1 MRNDLSHA
9 YNIQVSKKTMNKHLL
24 ILGCGYVG
32 TKLAKACLKLGFHVS
47 GTTRSHEHAQTLKE
61 TGVNP
66 IIITSPADISDT
78 ILKQC
83 THIVDSIPLTR
94 TDNTMFAS
102 QTQWLSMLT
111 PKLQHLEWAGYLS
124 TTGVY
129 GDADGAWVDESY
141 HCQPSSPRGIE
152 RLKAE
157 QAWLNA
163 GLPAEVFRLAGIYGA
178 ERNIITR
185 LMAGDYK
192 AVQWNPPHY
201 SSRIHVD
208 DIVATIIAAMQSAST
223 GRILNIADDL
233 PLPHADYVQQVAAMI
248 DAPAPIILTPEE
260 GKTQLSVTAL
270 SFFSDNKRISN
281 QRLHVELLPKLHYP
295 SFKEGMTAI
304 LSSKEG

>member
-1 MRNDLSHA
+1 
-9 YNIQVSKKTMNKHLL
+9 MNKHLL

-61 TGVNP
+61 TGANP
-66 IIITSPADISDT
+66 IITTSPVDISDS
-78 ILKQC
+78 LLGQY

-94 TDNTMFAS
+94 NDNSMFAS

-111 PKLQHLEWAGYLS
+111 PKLQHLEWAAYLS

-129 GDADGAWVDESY
+129 GDAGGAWVDEYY

-157 QAWLNA
+157 QAWLNS
-163 GLPAEVFRLAGIYGA
+163 GLPAEVFRLAGIYGV
-178 ERNIITR
+178 ERNIIPR

-201 SSRIHVD
+201 ASRIHID
-208 DIVATIIAAMQSAST
+208 DIIAAILAAMQHPQS
-223 GRILNIADDL
+223 GRVVNIADDL
-233 PLPHADYVQQVAAMI
+233 PLPHVEYVQQVASMVG
-248 DAPAPIILTPEE
+248 APPPVILTPEDGE
-260 GKTQLSVTAL
+260 KQLTPSAL

-281 QRLHVELLPKLHYP
+281 QRLHDELLPELNFP
-295 SFKEGMTAI
+295 TFREGIMDI
-304 LSSKEG
+304 LSKLEV

>member
-1 MRNDLSHA
+1 
-9 YNIQVSKKTMNKHLL
+9 MNKHLL

-32 TKLAKACLKLGFHVS
+32 TKLAKACLKLGFQVS
-47 GTTRSHEHAQTLKE
+47 ATTRNGEHAQTLQKN
-61 TGVNP
+61 GINP
-66 IIITSPADISDT
+66 IIIASPSDISDD
-78 ILKQC
+78 ILAQT
-83 THIVDSIPLTR
+83 THIIDSIPLTR
-94 TDNTMFAS
+94 ADNTMFAS
-102 QTQWLSMLT
+102 QTQWLSLLT
-111 PKLQHLEWAGYLS
+111 PKLQHIEWAGYLS

-129 GDADGAWVDESY
+129 GDAGGAWVDESY
-141 HCQPSSPRGIE
+141 NCQPSSPRGIE

-178 ERNIITR
+178 ERNITSR

-208 DIVATIIAAMQSAST
+208 DIVAAITAAMQSPRT
-223 GRILNIADDL
+223 GRIINIADDL
-233 PLPHADYVQQVAAMI
+233 PLPHADYVQQVAAMLA
-248 DAPAPIILTPEE
+248 APAPTILTPEE
-260 GKTQLSVTAL
+260 GKTQLSATAL

-281 QRLHVELLPKLHYP
+281 QRLHEELLPRLHYP

-304 LSSKEG
+304 LSSKET